1 MSIPSSKLLFTPYQ
15 LGKHLLSHRIVMS
28 PMTRNRSF
36 DAMPQKHAILYYSQ
50 RTSPGGF
57 IVTEAT
63 GVSDTAQ
70 GYPHLVF
77 GQRNKPRHETIVD
90 AVHAKRVVS
99 SFVNCGMLFGEFQTK
114 EIFYELLKL
123 NGAQITSSFQPNGQD
138 PISSTTKGFT
148 PAVRFDGIELHGAH
162 GYLLEQFLKDN
173 VNDRTDNKY
182 GGFTKNAVVDSFWN

>member
-1 MSIPSSKLLFTPYQ
+1 MSIPSSKLLFTPYK

-70 GYPHLVF
+70 GYPHTP
-77 GQRNKPRHETIVD
+77 GIWTKEQTEAWKPIVD
-90 AVHAKRVVS
+90 AVHAKGGVFFCQLWHVGRVSNKGFQPGRDPITNQQLRVYSCSSGTSYVQEDWFSPPRALETDEIPKIIEDFVVS
-99 SFVNCGMLFGEFQTK
+99 ARNAIDAGWTIV
-114 EIFYELLKL
+114 
-123 NGAQITSSFQPNGQD
+123 AQWKF
-138 PISSTTKGFT
+138 
-148 PAVRFDGIELHGAH
+148 
-162 GYLLEQFLKDN
+162 
-173 VNDRTDNKY
+173 NK
-182 GGFTKNAVVDSFWN
+182 NSVIV